1 MSFKLGRDHI
11 IKCLGHLTSIQQG
24 AIEGFS
30 EKKGHVQIHL
40 LERHVKE
47 LLALWLAESSPFAP
61 FVNRE
66 DVMVDSQKYFL
77 FPSSSRCDAQI
88 QSEESIGKRGRDA
101 AKMSLGLRKA
111 AR

>member
-66 DVMVDSQKYFL
+66 EYCSGLPFFSPVDHILSDLSTMTCLFWVAPQDV
-77 FPSSSRCDAQI
+77 A
-88 QSEESIGKRGRDA
+88 
-101 AKMSLGLRKA
+101 
-111 AR
+111 